1 MQPGMPEG
9 CPCGQEYLVIM
20 MARIG
25 DTPEQA
31 AQRYRRQHYDELRRR
46 YIAGDD
52 SALAPMLE
60 HVD

>member
-1 MQPGMPEG
+1 MEMPAG
-9 CPCGQEYLVIM
+9 CPCGQEYLVIL
-20 MARIG
+20 AAHIG

-31 AQRYRRQHYDELRRR
+31 ARRYRRQHYDELYRR
-46 YIAGDD
+46 YVEGDD